1 MATGGLN
8 QENGGGSG
16 PPRAAPG
23 LWTTLM
29 RVAWLAILLGLGIEV
44 VLLLVSI
51 FGGSDTG
58 TFVADTV
65 RSVSWSVFVCVG
77 LAVGTAI
84 TKAQVPVMGLFGLLA
99 APAAF
104 EASRVLHK
112 GTVEALALSGGADA
126 GGTSTV
132 LIAIIK
138 GIEYGCLGLIIGW
151 VGGRAWG
158 GAAAHIVAGLVI
170 GAVFGGS
177 IIAVV
182 YFVDPGSFS
191 TTDLL
196 SRGINELLFPMG
208 CALVLFSARSL
219 AERSTQ
225 DKIGEWAA
233 EG

>member
-1 MATGGLN
+1 MTTGGRE
-8 QENGGGSG
+8 QVRGAGPG
-16 PPRAAPG
+16 PPETVRG
-23 LWTTLM
+23 LGSTLM
-29 RVAWLAILLGLGIEV
+29 RVAWLAILLGLGVEL

-51 FGGSDTG
+51 FGGSATG

-84 TKAQVPVMGLFGLLA
+84 TRAQVPLMGLLGLLA

-112 GTVEALALSGGADA
+112 GTVEALSLSGGTDV

-158 GAAAHIVAGLVI
+158 GAAAHLAAGLVI

-182 YFVDPGSFS
+182 YLLDPGSFS
-191 TTDLL
+191 TVDLL
-196 SRGINELLFPMG
+196 SRGVNELLFPMG
-208 CALVLFSARSL
+208 CALVLFSARSF
-219 AERSTQ
+219 AERSNR
-225 DKIGEWAA
+225 DNA
-233 EG
+233 ETPGA